1 MDKLTIATGGSRTTR
16 IWKNTNLT
24 WDELLERLKTTTRT
38 TETQGE
44 YRNATKRVQDDIKD
58 VGGFVGGRLIE
69 GRRKAGYI
77 GKRYLLTLDA
87 DYASADFVD
96 EMYLFYDYT
105 WALYSTHKHTPE
117 HPRYRLLIPFLD
129 LVTPTST
136 RRWPARWRR
145 TSAWI
150 CLMTPPISRI
160 V

>member
-1 MDKLTIATGGSRTTR
+1 MRHKNETGCRHRSVQKGVRLMDKLTIATGGSRTTR

-105 WALYSTHKHTPE
+105 WALYSTH
-117 HPRYRLLIPFLD
+117 
-129 LVTPTST
+129 
-136 RRWPARWRR
+136 
-145 TSAWI
+145 
-150 CLMTPPISRI
+150 
-160 V
+160 